1 MQVQTDAVESA
12 LTCLRRSVS
21 NEGVLALWKGSVP
34 AFTGA
39 LAENAMAF
47 STNGLLK
54 RLLQPVTS
62 QLQSEGD
69 IQVSGPLLTGA
80 LTGVLTAFVLA
91 PCDIVKCRA
100 QVAIAHGHDLPTT
113 RDIINNV
120 YRTRGLRGF
129 YTGFGAQLMR
139 EIPFFSAFFGSYEIL
154 CQSFRK
160 YTKMSDTTVYFVS
173 GGIAGQVAW
182 ITSIAPDSV
191 KSVIQTS
198 DRPLSI
204 RDTARQIYLAK
215 GYRGFFAGVG
225 VAVVRAFPANAALFL
240 GYEYTKA
247 LLSS

>member
-91 PCDIVKCRA
+91 PCDIV
-100 QVAIAHGHDLPTT
+100 
-113 RDIINNV
+113 
-120 YRTRGLRGF
+120 
-129 YTGFGAQLMR
+129 
-139 EIPFFSAFFGSYEIL
+139 FSAASSPEP
-154 CQSFRK
+154 
-160 YTKMSDTTVYFVS
+160 
-173 GGIAGQVAW
+173 
-182 ITSIAPDSV
+182 TSN
-191 KSVIQTS
+191 
-198 DRPLSI
+198 
-204 RDTARQIYLAK
+204 
-215 GYRGFFAGVG
+215 G
-225 VAVVRAFPANAALFL
+225 
-240 GYEYTKA
+240 
-247 LLSS
+247 